1 MKNAQQYFHLVG
13 GSASECDTIPG
24 RQSMASAFF
33 LYGQFEEVL
42 VYLNSIRSFF
52 VNNNAFNYNY
62 AQAKAA
68 TGYYKEAEELLVQ
81 INDPEI
87 RQQQT
92 FNIVSA
98 KCHILCGHA
107 DQAWSLYLSKG
118 TTNVDS
124 FQLLHLI
131 ANECYRVGEYW
142 MAAQAFDVLE
152 KFS

>member
-1 MKNAQQYFHLVG
+1 
-13 GSASECDTIPG
+13 
-24 RQSMASAFF
+24 MASAFF

-52 VNNNAFNYNY
+52 VNSNTFNYNY

-68 TGYYKEAEELLVQ
+68 TGYYKEAEELLMQ
-81 INDPEI
+81 INDLDI

-92 FNIVSA
+92 FNMVLARCHIFSGHAEQVCDHQTRFTLNMSMIRLIVS
-98 KCHILCGHA
+98 
-107 DQAWSLYLSKG
+107 QAWNLYLAKG
-118 TTNVDS
+118 SANGES
-124 FQLLHLI
+124 FQLLQLI

-142 MAAQAFDVLE
+142 VAAKAFDMLE